1 MQMDTRIPL
10 MGQQPDFVNTLARS
24 TQAAQLANQNRDQNA
39 LRQLFQTQ
47 GPQIMAGEG
56 NALNAL
62 AQIDP
67 NAALGIQGAR
77 QDMTVQRERLGLAR
91 EASAREAARYAM
103 DLEEGQRK
111 QFKEATRALVG
122 MLSVAQTPE
131 QFEQAKQR
139 AAAQY
144 PGFDTSQYT
153 FDDLPMVVAELEGA
167 AAGFD
172 LIERRNPAQKPA
184 DEYQRY
190 FQEEA
195 QAGRK
200 PLTRIEFEQ
209 AKKGT
214 EIIYGPD
221 GNPIVQRGPGS
232 TKPFTEGQSKD
243 NVYST
248 RARGALD
255 ALEPVADALISRG
268 ERAAEYVPFG
278 FGRDFQ
284 SDEFQVAQQ
293 AGTEFLQAILR
304 KDTGAA
310 ITQQEVDSYGQ
321 VYLPQP
327 GDGGAVLEA
336 KRAARIRA
344 INALESGMTS
354 AQMLARDS
362 ALVKAAREGGQVRR
376 DEATG
381 GDQTPEQAPEFL
393 SPEDADLWQYMT
405 PLERKAVLGEYE
417 AKK

>member
-1 MQMDTRIPL
+1 MQINPSIIL
-10 MGQQPDFVNTLARS
+10 SGQQPDFVNTLARS

-56 NALNAL
+56 NALNSL
-62 AQIDP
+62 ARIDP

-77 QDMTVQRERLGLAR
+77 QNMQAQRQRMEVLSAAERRAAEDYARGLTH
-91 EASAREAARYAM
+91 E
-103 DLEEGQRK
+103 
-111 QFKEATRALVG
+111 
-122 MLSVAQTPE
+122 
-131 QFEQAKQR
+131 QR
-139 AAAQY
+139 AAEA
-144 PGFDTSQYT
+144 
-153 FDDLPMVVAELEGA
+153 AELQQGVMQGIGLYRAGDLNGLNALLTGIGEQPIASLDQFPGVA
-167 AAGFD
+167 AKYDGLLKVLTDLKELDAG
-172 LIERRNPAQKPA
+172 PKPA

-190 FQEEA
+190 FQEET

-376 DEATG
+376 DAATG